1 MKILRTVEELIAWR
15 GGLPAGERIAFVP
28 TMGYL
33 HEGHL
38 SLMRKGRELVPVGE
52 GPSVI
57 SIFVNPTQFDPGEDL
72 DRYPRDE
79 ASDLAAAAEAGV
91 DVAFCPT
98 ENGVLYAED
107 AATWVTVPALDNGI
121 LCAKS
126 RPNHFRG
133 VCTVVTKLWNLVRP
147 DYGIFGA
154 KDYQQLAIIRRMHR
168 DLFLCGEVVG
178 MPIVR
183 EPDGVAMSSR
193 NANLSP
199 ESRLAARKIPAA
211 LDEVER
217 RLQAGKTATASL
229 TEGVAEMVRP
239 GVLDYVEVRDAASL
253 ELVDDV
259 DREVVVALAVQF
271 PGARLL
277 DNRVLRP

>member
-1 MKILRTVEELIAWR
+1 MKVLRTVDDLVTWR
-15 GGLPAGERIAFVP
+15 DGLPVSQRLAFVP
-28 TMGYL
+28 TMGFL

-38 SLMRKGRELVPVGE
+38 SLMRRGRQLVPHGQ
-52 GPSVI
+52 GQSVI
-57 SIFVNPTQFDPGEDL
+57 SIFVNPAQFAPGEDL

-79 ASDLAAAAEAGV
+79 AGDLAAAERAGV
-91 DVAFCPT
+91 DVAFCPLDPQA
-98 ENGVLYAED
+98 LYAPD
-107 AATWVTVPALDNGI
+107 AATWVTVPALDDGI
-121 LCAKS
+121 LCARS
-126 RPNHFRG
+126 RPTHFRG

-147 DYGIFGA
+147 DYGIFGQ

-178 MPIVR
+178 MPIAR
-183 EPDGVAMSSR
+183 EADGVAMSSR

-199 ESRLAARKIPAA
+199 ASRLAARKIPAA

-217 RLQAGKTATASL
+217 RWRGGETRSDRL
-229 TEGVAEMVRP
+229 TEGVAELVEP

-253 ELVDDV
+253 ASVERVDGQ
-259 DREVVVALAVQF
+259 VVVALAVQF

-277 DNRVLRP
+277 DNRVLG